1 MIFSHFTLSQQVLS
15 ESCTFCAITGKR
27 KFAFSTVA
35 SFSRQKPL
43 KSKNK
48 NDTIVSNKK
57 FYHCA
62 KFELYRIKDAK
73 VFPSM
78 QLRAL
83 SWPCV
88 NIYHFE
94 WAKFTCL
101 AERDFTNIITLKILS
116 GFCSGHVGGDQR
128 THIKGWHLCLLHSQ
142 PNC

>member
-48 NDTIVSNKK
+48 NDTIIWNKK

-83 SWPCV
+83 SWPGV
-88 NIYHFE
+88 
-94 WAKFTCL
+94 K
-101 AERDFTNIITLKILS
+101 RS
-116 GFCSGHVGGDQR
+116 
-128 THIKGWHLCLLHSQ
+128 
-142 PNC
+142 

>member
-48 NDTIVSNKK
+48 NNTIVWNKK
-57 FYHCA
+57 FYYCA

-83 SWPCV
+83 SWPGV
-88 NIYHFE
+88 IRISRTLTLTFSHVLSRSHFSNIS
-94 WAKFTCL
+94 
-101 AERDFTNIITLKILS
+101 RDRKVKSCSIIRS
-116 GFCSGHVGGDQR
+116 
-128 THIKGWHLCLLHSQ
+128 
-142 PNC
+142 

>member
-48 NDTIVSNKK
+48 NDTIVWNKK
-57 FYHCA
+57 FYYCA

-83 SWPCV
+83 SWPGV
-88 NIYHFE
+88 QAHLFNLHDTYG
-94 WAKFTCL
+94 L
-101 AERDFTNIITLKILS
+101 LKEPVS
-116 GFCSGHVGGDQR
+116 PKV
-128 THIKGWHLCLLHSQ
+128 LCAIVFLF
-142 PNC
+142 

>member
-1 MIFSHFTLSQQVLS
+1 M
-15 ESCTFCAITGKR
+15 TGKR

-48 NDTIVSNKK
+48 NDTIVWNKK
-57 FYHCA
+57 FYYCA

-83 SWPCV
+83 SWPGV
-88 NIYHFE
+88 FRTGHSFISGMTGFE
-94 WAKFTCL
+94 DINFFVTTSSNS
-101 AERDFTNIITLKILS
+101 FTNVTNIPVSKL
-116 GFCSGHVGGDQR
+116 V
-128 THIKGWHLCLLHSQ
+128 IK
-142 PNC
+142 

>member
-48 NDTIVSNKK
+48 NDTIVWNKK
-57 FYHCA
+57 FYYCA

-83 SWPCV
+83 SWPGV
-88 NIYHFE
+88 IRFLNKKRLTLQGFLR
-94 WAKFTCL
+94 CL
-101 AERDFTNIITLKILS
+101 QAFHGRLLVQCFLFLS
-116 GFCSGHVGGDQR
+116 D
-128 THIKGWHLCLLHSQ
+128 
-142 PNC
+142 

>member
-1 MIFSHFTLSQQVLS
+1 MFSHFTLSQQVLS

-48 NDTIVSNKK
+48 NDTIVWNKK

-83 SWPCV
+83 SWPGV
-88 NIYHFE
+88 LR
-94 WAKFTCL
+94 WQKFTGSVL
-101 AERDFTNIITLKILS
+101 
-116 GFCSGHVGGDQR
+116 Q
-128 THIKGWHLCLLHSQ
+128 SQ
-142 PNC
+142 QAKD

>member
-48 NDTIVSNKK
+48 NDTIVWNKK

-83 SWPCV
+83 SWPGVICIFTLFAAT
-88 NIYHFE
+88 IYHLE
-94 WAKFTCL
+94 
-101 AERDFTNIITLKILS
+101 ITTHKTKKN
-116 GFCSGHVGGDQR
+116 GF
-128 THIKGWHLCLLHSQ
+128 
-142 PNC
+142 

>member
-48 NDTIVSNKK
+48 NDTIVWNKK
-57 FYHCA
+57 FYYCA

-83 SWPCV
+83 SWPGV
-88 NIYHFE
+88 QQRNG
-94 WAKFTCL
+94 
-101 AERDFTNIITLKILS
+101 DF
-116 GFCSGHVGGDQR
+116 CPV
-128 THIKGWHLCLLHSQ
+128 LLLL
-142 PNC
+142 NCMM

>member
-48 NDTIVSNKK
+48 NDTIVWNKK
-57 FYHCA
+57 FYYCA
-62 KFELYRIKDAK
+62 KFELYRIKDAN

-83 SWPCV
+83 SWPGVVCFDAV
-88 NIYHFE
+88 RMGMVKLCHAGRYRSPE
-94 WAKFTCL
+94 Y
-101 AERDFTNIITLKILS
+101 II
-116 GFCSGHVGGDQR
+116 FR
-128 THIKGWHLCLLHSQ
+128 FF
-142 PNC
+142 